1 MESKPMSKKARSG
14 YPKSRWRDG
23 IADSILRSSQVEEQT
38 FAEPRYLNNL
48 IHNRTPVTLKLVND
62 EEINGWIE
70 YYDKNM
76 IRVTRDGQANVFLFK
91 DRIKYIIE
99 Q

>member
-1 MESKPMSKKARSG
+1 MSKKGRG
-14 YPKSRWRDG
+14 GHLRSRWRDG

-48 IHNRTPVTLKLVND
+48 IQDRTPVVVKLVNN
-62 EEINGWIE
+62 EEISGWIE

-76 IRVTRDGQANVFLFK
+76 IRVTRDGQANIFLFK
-91 DRIKYIIE
+91 EQIKYIVE

>member
-1 MESKPMSKKARSG
+1 MSKKARTG

-48 IHNRTPVTLKLVND
+48 IHNRTQVIVRLMND

-91 DRIKYIIE
+91 DRIKYIVE
-99 Q
+99 K